1 MQRFYQKGGGYTAR
15 QFCRLCCATNNGSS
29 FTQTQQKL
37 ELQLLKKC
45 IYPSLACKR
54 QPLRMFSTSQC
65 LLAEK
70 TSHHFDD
77 YYTAVVEATETN
89 KRFQMLREKYRIV
102 EDPDDQERAMQ
113 RWKFIEAVDFYIE
126 QSDNTR
132 RKHTEFIYD
141 AMKQMKKYGVHRDL
155 TCYKAL
161 IKVLVIP

>member
-1 MQRFYQKGGGYTAR
+1 
-15 QFCRLCCATNNGSS
+15 
-29 FTQTQQKL
+29 
-37 ELQLLKKC
+37 
-45 IYPSLACKR
+45 
-54 QPLRMFSTSQC
+54 MFSTSQC
-65 LLAEK
+65 LSAEK